1 MIEKKPEYYKKKL
14 SILKK
19 KDIAAAIKEIHNR
32 EAMISM
38 DKIALLLE
46 VSERT
51 VYNWVYGKHY
61 ATRAIRTNIL
71 KLLKEVRLQR
81 WRDVREVNSPVGI
94 LYPDPDEMEIIRE
107 QEQKK
112 KTIKKLEGNSI
123 W

>member
-51 VYNWVYGKHY
+51 V
-61 ATRAIRTNIL
+61 
-71 KLLKEVRLQR
+71 
-81 WRDVREVNSPVGI
+81 
-94 LYPDPDEMEIIRE
+94 
-107 QEQKK
+107 
-112 KTIKKLEGNSI
+112 
-123 W
+123 